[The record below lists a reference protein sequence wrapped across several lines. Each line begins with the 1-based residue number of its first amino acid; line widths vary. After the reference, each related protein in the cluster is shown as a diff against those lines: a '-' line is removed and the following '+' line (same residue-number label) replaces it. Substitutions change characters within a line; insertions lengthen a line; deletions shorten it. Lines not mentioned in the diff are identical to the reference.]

1 MAQLLAVPE
10 TQAKEITVL
19 REAAENRLHDLQK
32 IYRFHQE
39 TVDRHQA
46 DLVRLTRLYGTVAL
60 HEQQLAEMESLRS
73 GHANRLVI
81 IERSDALLH
90 QQQAELEQ
98 LRAFPSPLHQEPP
111 PPATEPN
118 SNQHQRGQSA

>member
-46 DLVRLTRLYGTVAL
+46 DLVRLTRLDGTVAL
-60 HEQQLAEMESLRS
+60 HEQQLAEMESLRI

-81 IERSDALLH
+81 IERSDALLQ
-90 QQQAELEQ
+90 QQQAELE
-98 LRAFPSPLHQEPP
+98 
-111 PPATEPN
+111 
-118 SNQHQRGQSA
+118 